1 MLTSSGDFAKKPVE
15 QVFSTLNVIYN
26 NGGTV
31 NAVEGRRHL
40 ADYKLRTSLQGVP
53 TNYPLIQP
61 TPFKNQSLIIPT

>member
-53 TNYPLIQP
+53 TNYPLI
-61 TPFKNQSLIIPT
+61 